1 MQSIIQRGD
10 RTLTWTQ
17 PRALKQE
24 YELLDGDT
32 LVGTL
37 RFRSS
42 FGTLATGECADGCWT
57 FKRVGFWKTR
67 VSIREAG
74 NENDLASFVNNTWS
88 NGGTLEF
95 PDGRRYKADSNFW
108 MTRYTFSSE
117 QDVPLI
123 TFEKI
128 SGILHL
134 SSNVTVHEAARHL
147 TELPVMVM
155 LGWYLTIMMHQDS
168 AAAAAG

>member
-1 MQSIIQRGD
+1 MQSIIQLSD

-17 PRALKQE
+17 PHMMKQE
-24 YELLDGDT
+24 YELLDGDM

-42 FGTLATGECADGCWT
+42 FGTLATGECADGSWT

-67 VSIREAG
+67 VSIRQSG
-74 NENDLASFVNNTWS
+74 SENDIASFANSTWS

-95 PDGRRYKADSNFW
+95 PDGRRYPADSNFW
-108 MTRYTFSSE
+108 MTRYAFNTE
-117 QDVPLI
+117 QEMPLV

-128 SGILHL
+128 GGILHI
-134 SSNVTVHEAARHL
+134 SSNVIIHESARHL
-147 TELPVMVM
+147 TELPFMVM
-155 LGWYLTIMMHQDS
+155 LGWYLTIMMHNDS
-168 AAAAAG
+168 ATAAAV